1 MNQPAKKKKQIEF
14 LSMRQRASLKLS
26 PLTQHCPLLYHS
38 RNFSATA
45 PATLPGIEPPSAPT
59 TLLYNNLLKIC
70 LQECKN
76 LHSRHL
82 FDEMPQRTSRSIKAC
97 KTIHLQSLQLGF
109 ASQGHL
115 GNSIVDLYAKCGDM
129 VSAEKAFFKLEKKD
143 SMAWNSIILM
153 YSRYGLLENVVEAFG
168 SMWNS
173 GVWGNQF
180 SYAIVLSACGRLVN
194 VELGKQ
200 VHCSVVKTGFGFD
213 SFTEGSLIDMYAKCG
228 YLIDAWRIF
237 DGAVELDNVS
247 WTAMISAYV
256 QAGLPQ
262 KAMEVFEEMQE
273 RGCVPDQV
281 ASVTII
287 NACVGLRRLD
297 AARQLFTRMTS
308 PNVVAWNVMISGHAK
323 GGKEVEA
330 IKFFEDM
337 IKASVRPTRSTLGSV
352 LSAIASIANL
362 SFGLQVH
369 ALALK
374 QGLESNVYVGSSLIN
389 MYAKCQKMEAAS
401 EVFNRLGEKNEV
413 LWNALLAGYAQNGSA
428 CKVVK
433 LFRNMRLSS
442 FETDEYTCT
451 SILSACACLE
461 DMEMGRQLHS
471 IIIKNKFAS
480 NLFVGNALIDMY
492 AKCGALGEARQ
503 QFEKMLIRDHI
514 SWNAIIV
521 GYVQDEEEEEAFIM
535 FRKMILELSPD
546 EACLASILSACANI
560 QDLNKGKQ
568 VHSLLVKYG
577 LESGLFAGSS
587 LVDMYCK
594 CGKVNSASEVF
605 FCIPDK
611 SVVSTNALISGYAQT
626 NINYAVHLFQNML
639 VEGLRPS
646 EVTFASILD
655 ACSDQTYMLGRQLHS
670 FISKLGFSYDDEFL
684 AISLIGMYYN
694 SRRLEDASLLF
705 SEFTKLKSPLLWT
718 AMISG
723 NIQNDYC
730 EEALL
735 GYQEMRKFNVMPDQA
750 TFASA
755 LKACSTLASVQDG
768 RKIHSLIF
776 HTGFDTD
783 ELTSSAL
790 IDMYAK
796 CGDVKCSVQ
805 MFSEMASKK
814 DVISWNSM
822 IVGFAK
828 NGFAEDALKVFEEM
842 KRASVK
848 PDAITFLGV
857 LTACS
862 HAGMVSE
869 GRQIFKD
876 MTSLYDVRPRADHCA
891 CMVDLLGRWG
901 NLNEAEEFIE
911 RLDFEPDA
919 MIWSAYLG
927 ACKIHGDDNRG
938 QKTAEKLIELEPQ
951 NSSSYILLSN
961 IYAASGNWS
970 GVNFLRNEM
979 KEKGVRKP
987 PGCSWIIAGK
997 KTNMFIA
1004 GDKFHPSAG
1013 EIHALLKDLTA
1024 LMKDEGYF
1032 ADIGFVMD
1040 GSMNKANPRLAWANT
1055 AVR

>member
-1 MNQPAKKKKQIEF
+1 
-14 LSMRQRASLKLS
+14 MRHKTSLKLF
-26 PLTQHCPLLYHS
+26 PLRKHSLLLHN
-38 RNFSATA
+38 RCKFSATQ
-45 PATLPGIEPPSAPT
+45 PRIENPKPLSSPS

-70 LQECKN
+70 QQECKK
-76 LHSRHL
+76 LQSRHL
-82 FDEMPQRTSRSIKAC
+82 FDELPQKAARASKAC
-97 KTIHLQSLQLGF
+97 KSIHVQSLKHGI
-109 ASQGHL
+109 ASKGHL
-115 GNSIVDLYAKCGDM
+115 GNAIVDLYAKCGDM
-129 VSAEKAFFKLEKKD
+129 VSAEKAFFVLENKD
-143 SMAWNSIILM
+143 SMAWNSILLM
-153 YSRYGLLENVVEAFG
+153 YSRHGLLENVVEAFG
-168 SMWNS
+168 SMWNI
-173 GVWGNQF
+173 GVWPNQF
-180 SYAIVLSACGRLVN
+180 SYAIVLSACARLADA
-194 VELGKQ
+194 ELGKQ
-200 VHCSVVKTGFGFD
+200 VHCSVMKTGFEFD

-228 YLIDAWRIF
+228 YLIDARRIF
-237 DGAVELDNVS
+237 DGVVEPDNVS

-256 QAGLPQ
+256 KVGLPE

-287 NACVGLRRLD
+287 NACVGLGRLD
-297 AARQLFTRMTS
+297 DARQLFSQMAS

-330 IKFFEDM
+330 IQFFQDM
-337 IKASVRPTRSTLGSV
+337 IKASIRPTRSTLGSV
-352 LSAIASIANL
+352 LSAIASVANL
-362 SFGLQVH
+362 SIGLQVH
-369 ALALK
+369 ALAVK

-401 EVFNRLGEKNEV
+401 EVFNSLGEKNEV

-428 CKVVK
+428 CEVVK

-442 FETDEYTCT
+442 FETDEYTYT

-461 DMEMGRQLHS
+461 DMEMGQQLHS
-471 IIIKNKFAS
+471 IIIKNKFGS

-492 AKCGALGEARQ
+492 AKCGALGDARR
-503 QFEKMLIRDHI
+503 QFEQMLTRDNI

-521 GYVQDEEEEEAFIM
+521 GYVQQEEEEEAFIM
-535 FRKMILELSPD
+535 FQKMVLERVVPD
-546 EACLASILSACANI
+546 EACLASVLSACANI

-594 CGKVNSASEVF
+594 CGNVTSASEVF
-605 FCIPDK
+605 FCLPDR
-611 SVVSTNALISGYAQT
+611 SVVSTNALISGYSQT

-655 ACSDQTYMLGRQLHS
+655 ACSGQVYMLGRQLHS
-670 FISKLGFSYDDEFL
+670 FILKLGFSYDDEFL

-694 SRRLEDASLLF
+694 SGRLEDARLLF
-705 SEFTKLKSPLLWT
+705 SEFTKLKSPVLWT

-723 NIQNDYC
+723 NIQNDFC

-755 LKACSTLASVQDG
+755 LKACSTLASMQDG
-768 RKIHSLIF
+768 RKLHSLIF

-783 ELTSSAL
+783 ELTASSL

-796 CGDVKCSVQ
+796 CGDVKSSVQ
-805 MFSEMASKK
+805 VFSEMASKK

-828 NGFAEDALKVFEEM
+828 NGFAEDALKIFEEM

-848 PDAITFLGV
+848 ADDITFLGV

-876 MTSLYDVRPRADHCA
+876 MTSHYDVRPRVDHCA

-901 NLNEAEEFIE
+901 NLKEAEEFIE

-927 ACKIHGDDNRG
+927 ACKIHGDDIRG
-938 QKTAEKLIELEPQ
+938 QKAAEKLIELEPQ
-951 NSSSYILLSN
+951 NSSSYVLLSN
-961 IYAASGNWS
+961 IYASSGNWR
-970 GVNFLRNEM
+970 GVNFLRKEM

-987 PGCSWIIAGK
+987 PGCSWIIVEQ
-997 KTNMFIA
+997 KTNMFVA
-1004 GDKFHPSAG
+1004 GDKFHPCAG
-1013 EIHALLKDLTA
+1013 EIHVLLKVLTA
-1024 LMKDEGYF
+1024 LMKDEGCF
-1032 ADIGFVMD
+1032 FDIGSVMD
-1040 GSMNKANPRLAWANT
+1040 SDELESILSLSQE
-1055 AVR
+1055 

>member
-1 MNQPAKKKKQIEF
+1 
-14 LSMRQRASLKLS
+14 MRHIVSSLRQYS
-26 PLTQHCPLLYHS
+26 LLLH
-38 RNFSATA
+38 RRRKFSATTQA
-45 PATLPGIEPPSAPT
+45 KQSRNEDPEPQSAPV
-59 TLLYNNLLKIC
+59 TLLYDNLLKIC

-76 LHSRHL
+76 LQSRRV
-82 FDEMPQRTSRSIKAC
+82 FDEMPQRVARAVKAC
-97 KTIHLQSLQLGF
+97 KTIHLQSLKLGF

-129 VSAEKAFFKLEKKD
+129 VSAEKAFFWLENKD
-143 SMAWNSIILM
+143 GMAWNSIILM
-153 YSRYGLLENVVEAFG
+153 YSRNGLLENVVEAFG

-173 GVWGNQF
+173 GVWPNQF
-180 SYAIVLSACGRLVN
+180 SYAIVLSACARLVE
-194 VELGKQ
+194 VEIGKQ
-200 VHCSVVKTGFGFD
+200 VHCSVVKTGFEFD

-228 YLIDAWRIF
+228 YLIDARRIF
-237 DGAVELDNVS
+237 DGAVEPDNVS
-247 WTAMISAYV
+247 WTAMISAYIQV
-256 QAGLPQ
+256 GLPQ

-287 NACVGLRRLD
+287 NACVGLGRLD
-297 AARQLFTRMTS
+297 AARQLFTQMTC

-330 IKFFEDM
+330 IQFFQDM
-337 IKASVRPTRSTLGSV
+337 IKASIRPTRSTLGSV
-352 LSAIASIANL
+352 LSATASVANL

-369 ALALK
+369 AVAVK

-401 EVFNRLGEKNEV
+401 EIFNSLGEKNEV

-428 CKVVK
+428 CKVVE
-433 LFRNMRLSS
+433 LFRSMRLST
-442 FETDEYTCT
+442 FETDEYTYT

-461 DMEMGRQLHS
+461 DVEMGRQLHS

-492 AKCGALGEARQ
+492 AKCGALGDARQ
-503 QFEKMLIRDHI
+503 QFDKMLTRDHI

-521 GYVQDEEEEEAFIM
+521 GYVQDEEEEEAFNM
-535 FRKMILELSPD
+535 FHKMTLERIIPD
-546 EACLASILSACANI
+546 EACLASVLSACANI
-560 QDLNKGKQ
+560 HDLNKGKQ

-594 CGKVNSASEVF
+594 CGDITSASEVF
-605 FCIPDK
+605 FCLPDR
-611 SVVSTNALISGYAQT
+611 SVVSTNALISGYAQK
-626 NINYAVHLFQNML
+626 NINYAVHLFHNML

-655 ACSDQTYMLGRQLHS
+655 ACSDHAYMLGRQLHS
-670 FISKLGFSYDDEFL
+670 FILKLGFSYNDEFL
-684 AISLIGMYYN
+684 AISLIGMYYD
-694 SRRLEDASLLF
+694 SGKLEDASFLF
-705 SEFTKLKSPLLWT
+705 SEFTKLNSPVLWT

-723 NIQNDYC
+723 NIQNDCC
-730 EEALL
+730 EEALI

-755 LKACSTLASVQDG
+755 LKACSTLAFMQDG
-768 RKIHSLIF
+768 RKIHCLIF
-776 HTGFDTD
+776 HTGFDMD
-783 ELTSSAL
+783 ELTSSSL

-805 MFSEMASKK
+805 VFSEMVSKK
-814 DVISWNSM
+814 DIISWNSM

-828 NGFAEDALKVFEEM
+828 NGFAEDALEVFEEM

-848 PDAITFLGV
+848 PDDITFLGV

-901 NLNEAEEFIE
+901 NLKEAEEFIE
-911 RLDFEPDA
+911 RFDFELDA

-927 ACKIHGDDNRG
+927 ACKLHGDDTRG
-938 QKTAEKLIELEPQ
+938 QKAAEKLIELEPQ

-961 IYAASGNWS
+961 IYAASGNWG
-970 GVNFLRNEM
+970 GVNFLRKEM
-979 KEKGVRKP
+979 KERGVRKP
-987 PGCSWIIAGK
+987 PGCSWIIVGQ
-997 KTNMFIA
+997 KTNMFVA
-1004 GDKFHPSAG
+1004 GDKFHPCAG
-1013 EIHALLKDLTA
+1013 DIHALLKDLTA

-1032 ADIGFVMD
+1032 ADID
-1040 GSMNKANPRLAWANT
+1040 L
-1055 AVR
+1055 